1 MDVTST
7 IEDVDSVTKVIK
19 ISIPPG
25 SVDKEFVSSLDRV
38 AKQVVIKGFRAG
50 KAPKDMVEKLHG
62 DYVKGQVAEKLIT
75 SSLQDIVRK
84 NSIDMIGSPEIE
96 GGNVEKGK
104 ALEFSA
110 KVSIF
115 PKPEV
120 KNYASFDLK
129 VGKRTLTDADLE
141 QVIERMRQSKAT
153 IRKVAFR
160 EVAQAGDVVDISL
173 VTALEGEPNGRAE
186 PVTIGLG
193 EGQLPK
199 ELEDGIVGMKIGE
212 TKDVASKIPDTHRDE
227 GLRGKDAK
235 HRVTLNALSEKVLP
249 EVNDDFAKSLDLQV
263 ASVLELRM
271 KVRESLQEE
280 SERQGKIDAEAAL
293 LEKLVEANP
302 FEVPQ
307 VLMDEEIRALVARS
321 GLMDPS
327 KANDRNFPIQ
337 LFREGLKDVA
347 AKRVKTAILVDRIG
361 EAEKVQANEEEIKA
375 RIAEI
380 AEENH
385 VSPEEVRKY
394 LAQEGRMMGLM
405 VEIGRSKV
413 MKFLLERAKIEY
425 FEKPAEEAKAA

>member
-7 IEDVDSVTKVIK
+7 IEDVDTVTKVIK

-25 SVDKEFVSSLDRV
+25 AVDKEFVSSLDRV
-38 AKQVVIKGFRAG
+38 SKQVSIKGFRAG
-50 KAPKDMVEKLHG
+50 KAPKEMVEKLHG
-62 DYVKGQVAEKLIT
+62 DYVKGQVAEKLIST
-75 SSLQDIVRK
+75 TLQDIIRE
-84 NSIDMIGSPEIE
+84 NSIEMIGSPEIE
-96 GGNVEKGK
+96 GGLVEKGK

-110 KVSIF
+110 KLSIF

-120 KNYASFDLK
+120 KNFASFDLK
-129 VGKRTLTDADLE
+129 VGKRTPTDADIE

-153 IRKVAFR
+153 IKKLAFR
-160 EVAQAGDVVDISL
+160 EVAQTGDVVEIAL

-199 ELEDGIVGMKIGE
+199 ELEEGIVGMKIGE
-212 TKDVASKIPDTHRDE
+212 TKDLASKIPDTHRDE

-235 HRVTLNALSEKVLP
+235 HRVTLNGLSEKVLP
-249 EVNDDFAKSLDLQV
+249 EVNDDFAKTLELEV
-263 ASVLELRM
+263 ASILELRM

-293 LEKLVEANP
+293 LEKLVELNP

-321 GLMDPS
+321 GLMDAK
-327 KANDRNFPIQ
+327 KAGEKNFPIQ

-347 AKRVKTAILVDRIG
+347 SKRVKTAILVDRIG
-361 EAEKVQANEEEIKA
+361 ESEKIQANEEEIKA

-380 AEENH
+380 AAENR
-385 VSPEEVRKY
+385 VGEEEVRKY
-394 LAQEGRMMGLM
+394 LTSEGRMMGLM

-413 MKFLLERAKIEY
+413 MKFLLDRAKIEY
-425 FEKPAEEAKAA
+425 FEKPAEEAKTA